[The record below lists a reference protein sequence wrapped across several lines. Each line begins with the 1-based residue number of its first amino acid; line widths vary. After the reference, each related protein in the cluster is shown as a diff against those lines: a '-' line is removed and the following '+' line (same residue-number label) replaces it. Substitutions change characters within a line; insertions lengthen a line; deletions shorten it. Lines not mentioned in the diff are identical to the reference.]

1 MRMERVLRKS
11 KELKEEEIQK
21 GLQSC
26 CKICGSGELPLF
38 EVYFKGKKRWQCNE
52 CVKKYLL

>member
-1 MRMERVLRKS
+1 MERVLRKS

-38 EVYFKGKKRWQCNE
+38 EIYFKGKKRYQCNE